1 MKRTILI
8 CLAAL
13 LILCAFGCILVPTEN
28 AEAAA
33 NEAAVPAAEG
43 TPAPALEDLKTLG
56 DAFAY
61 ELRARSVYEDRFIYA
76 CQVQE
81 NVFWRVEAVITPE
94 LYAQIDALDFF
105 DEAYEQKLTDLVK
118 DLPIDKAI
126 DLSENLMSQ
135 QEMDALVGKT
145 GQELLDMGFLSAGS
159 YGFAEDFSW
168 VELSRGA
175 FSYEVFFNERVKEQK
190 EDYDVEETIRDMTV
204 SSFSFSGAL
213 SDAASDK
220 ELDF

>member
-1 MKRTILI
+1 
-8 CLAAL
+8 
-13 LILCAFGCILVPTEN
+13 
-28 AEAAA
+28 
-33 NEAAVPAAEG
+33 
-43 TPAPALEDLKTLG
+43 
-56 DAFAY
+56 
-61 ELRARSVYEDRFIYA
+61 
-76 CQVQE
+76 
-81 NVFWRVEAVITPE
+81 
-94 LYAQIDALDFF
+94 
-105 DEAYEQKLTDLVK
+105 
-118 DLPIDKAI
+118 
-126 DLSENLMSQ
+126 MSQ

-168 VELSRGA
+168 AELSRGA

>member
-1 MKRTILI
+1 M
-8 CLAAL
+8 
-13 LILCAFGCILVPTEN
+13 
-28 AEAAA
+28 
-33 NEAAVPAAEG
+33 
-43 TPAPALEDLKTLG
+43 
-56 DAFAY
+56 
-61 ELRARSVYEDRFIYA
+61 
-76 CQVQE
+76 
-81 NVFWRVEAVITPE
+81 
-94 LYAQIDALDFF
+94 
-105 DEAYEQKLTDLVK
+105 DLVK
-118 DLPIDKAI
+118 DLPVDKAI

-168 VELSRGA
+168 AELSRGA
-175 FSYEVFFNERVKEQK
+175 FSYEVLFNERVKEQK